1 MAMKSETVKK
11 AEKLV
16 QEMMGG
22 NDASHDAAHA
32 LRVRDLALS
41 LAREEQ
47 LLDSSLQIVC
57 FIMIFFLWPDWTCW
71 SFSICLSVEAQGNK
85 QIRVSIS
92 NTYQT
97 ALMFPGSS
105 YLFKLIYGLIFHKH
119 SFSAYFDT
127 TNNNNIPTSV
137 GFGMLFLWHNKLI

>member
-1 MAMKSETVKK
+1 MKAQFYTFITKYSLCEAEKKVFEKMAMKSETVIK

-16 QEMMGG
+16 EEMMGG

-57 FIMIFFLWPDWTCW
+57 VFFMASLH
-71 SFSICLSVEAQGNK
+71 LLK
-85 QIRVSIS
+85 
-92 NTYQT
+92 
-97 ALMFPGSS
+97 
-105 YLFKLIYGLIFHKH
+105 LF
-119 SFSAYFDT
+119 
-127 TNNNNIPTSV
+127 
-137 GFGMLFLWHNKLI
+137 